1 MIFHTLHRCLFGSFV
16 QNLLLNRQSLILTT
30 NATMLSIY
38 VTLRYLYMLA
48 KGDVEM
54 L

>member
-1 MIFHTLHRCLFGSFV
+1 MILHTLYHCLFGSFV
-16 QNLLLNRQSLILTT
+16 QNLLLNRQSFILTT
-30 NATMLSIY
+30 NATDVSIY
-38 VTLRYLYMLA
+38 LNVTLHMLA

>member
-1 MIFHTLHRCLFGSFV
+1 MILHTLHHCLFGSFV

-30 NATMLSIY
+30 NATMQVFTSNC
-38 VTLRYLYMLA
+38 YMLA

>member
-1 MIFHTLHRCLFGSFV
+1 MILHTLHHCLFGSFV

-30 NATMLSIY
+30 SATRCKY
-38 VTLRYLYMLA
+38 LRYLYMLA